1 MPKPLRHLFALLRA
15 AAADEPV
22 WDTFIKALKKV
33 NPIHDQK
40 LRLRTCILHL
50 RLPIE
55 YYQLDELQIDGV
67 IPSRRGYAVNFVIAE
82 WLIQKSSYHMLYC
95 RAPEYAAQLVALAG
109 TRVKY
114 AMEWEPIVRI
124 IHQSA
129 RYHPIFNT
137 IVNLS
142 DFPRYVHEEILHKA
156 WSTVDE
162 VTGQSTWISEADAH
176 EVFGDGAASSHVLIE
191 KLAGRSTLAQTHFVL
206 RHCWV
211 RQLLRPE
218 TEDAIWAALE
228 LDPGLAS
235 RRLKSAL
242 SITFSYKLPVIG
254 DSRRPNINPNRS
266 GNHERYLRRLLAI
279 QRCFMAEKIIALA
292 ILVDSRWF
300 RITRGNSRSGR
311 FMRLLRRLPR
321 ELQVYLTEMTCRTK
335 IACVREAA
343 FQWAF
348 KN

>member
-1 MPKPLRHLFALLRA
+1 MPKPLRCLFALLRA

-22 WDTFIKALKKV
+22 WEAVIDELKKV
-33 NPIHDQK
+33 DPNDNQK
-40 LRLRTCILHL
+40 IRLRTCTLHL
-50 RLPIE
+50 RLPAE
-55 YYQLDELQIDGV
+55 YYTLKDLQIASV
-67 IPSRRGYAVNFVIAE
+67 IPSRCGYAVNFVVAQ
-82 WLIQKSSYHMLYC
+82 WLTQKSPHHLLNC
-95 RAPEYAAQLVALAG
+95 RAPEYAAELVALAG
-109 TRVKY
+109 TSTRFALPWESIARV
-114 AMEWEPIVRI
+114 
-124 IHQSA
+124 IHQST
-129 RYHPIFNT
+129 RYHPIFNAF
-137 IVNLS
+137 VNLS
-142 DFPRYVHEEILHKA
+142 DFPRYVHEEIIHKA
-156 WSTVDE
+156 WSSVDE
-162 VTGQSTWISEADAH
+162 ITGQSTWISEADAH